1 MKNKR
6 KKYEGSAFV
15 TAAAL
20 IALGLLFIIFKGEV
34 ISIAMSIVGVSLI
47 VWGVVNLVNRFVT
60 LGVLKI
66 VFGVL
71 VLAAGW
77 LFVTLALYVL
87 GACLLALGISDLI
100 KVSKVKIKK
109 LTLPVALRIAQPVIY
124 ILVALT
130 LFFNQGGAI
139 SWMFTV
145 SGIFL
150 LIDGVVAL
158 VGALDR

>member
-6 KKYEGSAFV
+6 KKYQGSDFV

-20 IALGLLFIIFKGEV
+20 IALGLLFIIFKGGI
-34 ISIAMSIVGVSLI
+34 ISIAMSIIGVSLI
-47 VWGVVNLVNRFVT
+47 VWGVVNLINKLVT
-60 LGVLKI
+60 LGVVKI

-87 GACLLALGISDLI
+87 GACLLAWGISELI
-100 KVSKVKIKK
+100 RLSKKKIKK
-109 LTLPVALRIAQPVIY
+109 LTLPVILRIAQPVIY

-139 SWMFTV
+139 SWMFIV

-150 LIDGVVAL
+150 VIDGVVAL